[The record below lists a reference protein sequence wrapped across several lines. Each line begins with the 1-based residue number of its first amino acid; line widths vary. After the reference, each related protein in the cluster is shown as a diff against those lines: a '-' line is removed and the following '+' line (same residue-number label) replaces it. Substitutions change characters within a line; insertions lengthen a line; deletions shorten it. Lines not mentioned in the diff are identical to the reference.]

1 MAKQIGPSNIAV
13 IGMEWGDEGK
23 GKIIDFLA
31 EKADVVARYNG
42 GNNAGHTIEYDDK
55 KIVVHL
61 VPSGI
66 IRKNTLNLI
75 GNGLVIDPKVLL
87 DEIKFLEKNNVRISA
102 ENFVVSENAHII
114 LPHHVAEDKSTG
126 SKIGTTARGIGPA
139 YADKAAR
146 IGLKFYE
153 FVDDVIFR
161 QRFGEEEFYSAYS
174 KYAEAL
180 KPYVNDTTSIIN
192 SALDKNKKVIFEGA
206 QGTLLDVDHGTY
218 PFVTSSSTI
227 SGGICTGLGI
237 PPKKVY
243 SVLGVCKAYKTRVGN
258 GPFPSEISGP
268 VGQKIQKVGK
278 EFGATTGRERRVG
291 WFDAVIGKYAV
302 MVNGIDSVALTK
314 LDVFTTI
321 SKIRICVAYK
331 YKGNLIQNFTSNIKI
346 LQDCQQVYEELD
358 GWWDD
363 LSKVKAYDQ
372 LPNNAK
378 KYLRRIED
386 LLKVPISIVSIG
398 PRREQTIVARSEFL
412 FS

>member
-42 GNNAGHTIEYDDK
+42 GNNAGHTIEFDDK

-66 IRKNTLNLI
+66 IRKNTLNI
-75 GNGLVIDPKVLL
+75 VGNGLVVDPKVLL
-87 DEIKFLEKNNVRISA
+87 DEIKFLEKNNVKVSA
-102 ENFVVSENAHII
+102 ENFAVSENAHVI
-114 LPHHVAEDKSTG
+114 LPYHVAEDKSSG

-146 IGLKFYE
+146 IGLKVYE
-153 FVDDVIFR
+153 FVDDTIFR
-161 QRFGEEEFYSAYS
+161 KKFGEEEFYSSYS

-180 KPYVNDTTSIIN
+180 KSYVRDTTSIIN
-192 SALDKNKKVIFEGA
+192 SALDKNKKVLFEGA
-206 QGTLLDVDHGTY
+206 QGTLLDIDHGTY

-227 SGGICTGLGI
+227 SGGICAGLGI
-237 PPKKVY
+237 PPKKVQ
-243 SVLGVCKAYKTRVGN
+243 SVLGVCKAYKTRVGL
-258 GPFPSEISGP
+258 GPFPTEISGP
-268 VGQKIQKVGK
+268 IGEKIQKIGK

-302 MVNGIDSVALTK
+302 MVNGIDSIALTK

-346 LQDCQQVYEELD
+346 LQDCQPVYEELD

-363 LSKVKAYDQ
+363 LSKVKTYDQ

-386 LLKVPISIVSIG
+386 LLKVPISIVSVG
-398 PRREQTIVARSEFL
+398 PKREQTIVARNEFL
-412 FS
+412 F